1 MSATLPKKLPSPS
14 HSHNLNQHP
23 AAVEEPGPPSG
34 AGGDQHTER
43 QLAVELHQQVVST
56 ALAVK
61 IFSLFLQIFSGV
73 AAGEYHGSRK
83 LDAAQTL
90 HVPAECGSLELL
102 WPWWVG
108 GANVRNF
115 SCHHKYFR
123 LRSESPALCLESFG
137 QG

>member
-1 MSATLPKKLPSPS
+1 M
-14 HSHNLNQHP
+14 
-23 AAVEEPGPPSG
+23 
-34 AGGDQHTER
+34 
-43 QLAVELHQQVVST
+43 
-56 ALAVK
+56 
-61 IFSLFLQIFSGV
+61 
-73 AAGEYHGSRK
+73 
-83 LDAAQTL
+83 DAAQTL

-137 QG
+137 QGGVPGGSEGSENNQGNV